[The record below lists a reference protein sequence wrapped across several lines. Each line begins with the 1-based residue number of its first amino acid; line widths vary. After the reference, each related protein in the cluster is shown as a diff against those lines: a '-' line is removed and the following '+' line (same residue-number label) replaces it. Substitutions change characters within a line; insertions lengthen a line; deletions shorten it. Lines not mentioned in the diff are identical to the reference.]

1 MVKDFLLLHYF
12 KSTITAHEHDTKMR
26 FANTMH
32 KLYDGMK
39 LVLSREIHAMWRRNT
54 EILNRQFAS
63 ARRIYR
69 LQLLVEK

>member
-12 KSTITAHEHDTKMR
+12 KGTITAHEHDTKMR

-39 LVLSREIHAMWRRNT
+39 LVLSREIHA
-54 EILNRQFAS
+54 I
-63 ARRIYR
+63 
-69 LQLLVEK
+69 